1 MGTIS
6 LDTRNQNEED
16 NFTSDWRGSQ
26 AWERIWILRNNEG
39 LWGGRLLRGIY
50 LTCSETG
57 GQIICCI
64 ERRAE
69 LEKMVAHLRER
80 KILVKI
86 VRRKAYISVEHWHK
100 CSTMIFVILY
110 WCQCVMTHSLCF
122 FVEQRLV
129 EELHSNTL
137 ISVCNVFY
145 KYTNTQ
151 WCDNGGICFANVD
164 SPDTPRCR
172 CPTNYSGDRCKIEKG
187 KEIFFMKTFQ
197 FFLAPVL
204 YKSHQM

>member
-1 MGTIS
+1 MRRTIQ
-6 LDTRNQNEED
+6 LRIGEVEE
-16 NFTSDWRGSQ
+16 W
-26 AWERIWILRNNEG
+26 IWILRNDEG
-39 LWGGRLLRGIY
+39 LWGGRLLRGTY

-69 LEKMVAHLRER
+69 PEKMVAHLRER

-129 EELHSNTL
+129 EELHSNTSANL
-137 ISVCNVFY
+137 YFIGTNACCYTSSISRNVR
-145 KYTNTQ
+145 YTGRSLSIWPNLR
-151 WCDNGGICFANVD
+151 I
-164 SPDTPRCR
+164 S
-172 CPTNYSGDRCKIEKG
+172 SI
-187 KEIFFMKTFQ
+187 
-197 FFLAPVL
+197 
-204 YKSHQM
+204 